1 MEERKMRLIEVRV
14 IRRIF
19 VPKRDELTG
28 ECRKLHNEEI
38 NDLYASPQLMGL
50 IKSGRM

>member
-1 MEERKMRLIEVRV
+1 MRLIEVRV
-14 IRRIF
+14 IRSIF
-19 VPKRDELTG
+19 VPKREELTG

-38 NDLYASPQLMGL
+38 NHLYASPQLMGL